1 MKKDVRLQTN
11 RLRTLRKKLGL
22 SQEDVARQLAIS
34 DKTISNYERG
44 RRQPDNDM
52 LVKLAQ
58 FYGVSVSY
66 LLGETE
72 NPKLLDNTI
81 VILTDKDLKD
91 MPPEVRETVLSII
104 DTIKKKH
111 GNKATEVDVLRKK
124 QIKRK

>member
-1 MKKDVRLQTN
+1 MRKDVRLQTN

-91 MPPEVRETVLSII
+91 MPPEVRETVLSFI

-111 GNKATEVDVLRKK
+111 GSKAAEVDVLRKK